1 MGLGGHMCWLWENAD
16 RLSGVGAILAF
27 IVAVFAL
34 GAQRKHNRLSVRPL
48 ASVTCN
54 DVDDRIV
61 VTLANNG
68 TGPLL
73 VKTLRVIRD
82 EKVIGDALH
91 KQFPTWMTF
100 RWYVGK
106 IDGRS
111 IAVGK
116 SIDLLIFDDP
126 SVQLQED
133 VRSTLSSLHI
143 QVSYSD
149 IYNYM
154 QPVYVRSLGWLGEK
168 RQRKG

>member
-1 MGLGGHMCWLWENAD
+1 MCWLWENAD

-54 DVDDRIV
+54 DVDDKII

-73 VKTLRVIRD
+73 VNTLRVIRD
-82 EKVIGDALH
+82 GKVIGDALH
-91 KQFPTWMTF
+91 KQLPTWMTF
-100 RWYVGK
+100 RWYVGV

-126 SVQLQED
+126 SVQFQED
-133 VRSTLSSLHI
+133 VRSTLSNLDI

>member
-1 MGLGGHMCWLWENAD
+1 MCWLWENAD

-34 GAQRKHNRLSVRPL
+34 RAQRKHNRLSVRPL

-54 DVDDRIV
+54 DVDDKII

-82 EKVIGDALH
+82 GEVIGDALH

-100 RWYVGK
+100 RWYVGA

-126 SVQLQED
+126 SVQFQED
-133 VRSTLSSLHI
+133 VRSTLSNLDV